1 MKKVIE
7 VLKKII
13 FFYIPLFNFFF
24 CQAIA
29 YVLNACAD
37 QAEILNNLESGQKPY
52 NIQTL
57 FKKCKRDLIEPAM
70 VAHLGHGSRL
80 HLSEDT
86 EDIKK
91 NMLLYNNIKHL
102 IWETELSIFGKVVFT
117 QVWSIN

>member
-7 VLKKII
+7 ILKKTI
-13 FFYIPLFNFFF
+13 FFYILLFNFFF

-37 QAEILNNLESGQKPY
+37 QAEILNKLEPGQKPY

-57 FKKCKRDLIEPAM
+57 FKKGERDLIEPAM
-70 VAHLGHGSRL
+70 VACLGHGSRL
-80 HLSEDT
+80 HLS

-102 IWETELSIFGKVVFT
+102 IWETELSIFGKVVFN